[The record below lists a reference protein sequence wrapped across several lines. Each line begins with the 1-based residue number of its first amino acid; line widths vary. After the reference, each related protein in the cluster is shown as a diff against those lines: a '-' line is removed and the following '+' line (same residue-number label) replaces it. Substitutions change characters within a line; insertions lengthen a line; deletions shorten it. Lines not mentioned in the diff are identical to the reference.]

1 MIFGSGSG
9 SDNKN
14 NAVEAREEVKQSMR
28 NEFMMSNSNVG
39 GAMQSSVVDMQRDPV
54 FQLATN
60 QVEI

>member
-9 SDNKN
+9 SDIKN
-14 NAVEAREEVKQSMR
+14 NAAEAREEVKQSMR

-54 FQLATN
+54 F
-60 QVEI
+60 